1 MTDQLMRK
9 APAYQPPPPPLR
21 SQQVIDPD
29 DEVKVFSELFKETAD
44 DMTCNDSFKIYQLEG
59 TPYISHS
66 TSFSDLRDL
75 RHLPHPPPQ
84 DSSPQE
90 ETVKIYQT
98 EDTPYCGSYAS
109 SISDLTGISGH
120 HSLSENNNSAL
131 TSPRPEP
138 HLPQAKLFAP
148 TLCPSNKLTTV
159 HEDILPTPLICS
171 RSSPLGS
178 ISDDECD
185 QVVDENGSVCSEFS
199 RRAEES
205 EVVSPSDLP
214 ESPGELEPPA
224 KRLQSKAAP
233 PPVPPKPMCL
243 LLKLQSR
250 RSDAFVP
257 PPTKFQDAPPLPH
270 QPAPSPRGRNEAVI
284 HKATEGAPS
293 NDESDDGDDEDD
305 DLDDDNEFFTK
316 CLELGLRARSS
327 VAVPKSARSDSNKMQ
342 CSSSSQSS
350 SQNQKQNPPA
360 IAEVEVNGNNSSDSD
375 SESGEEDEDGD
386 YAFIRM
392 YMERGLRI
400 DAASSGITAA
410 AAAGVRS
417 PASPPPPPL
426 PAKRKTVKAA
436 PETRGQ
442 GIETKE
448 PVHQSVASRAD
459 SGSSSRS
466 GSRVAAGNVM
476 PLTAVRSPAP
486 AAPSS
491 AVSSPAFQSSDP
503 KPSTATSPASSS
515 CSLRKPYLET
525 DIDSIVNYE
534 MFLKSI
540 NSAGSGIHSS
550 C

>member
-1 MTDQLMRK
+1 MTEHLVRK
-9 APAYQPPPPPLR
+9 SPAYPPPLQ
-21 SQQVIDPD
+21 SQQVMDPD

-44 DMTCNDSFKIYQLEG
+44 DMTCNDSYKIYNLEG
-59 TPYISHS
+59 TPYNASHS
-66 TSFSDLRDL
+66 ASFSDLRDL
-75 RHLPHPPPQ
+75 PLPVLPQ
-84 DSSPQE
+84 DTSPQE
-90 ETVKIYQT
+90 ETVRIYRT
-98 EDTPYCGSYAS
+98 EDTPYNFSNAS

-131 TSPRPEP
+131 NSPRPEP
-138 HLPQAKLFAP
+138 MVRHFAP
-148 TLCPSNKLTTV
+148 SASNKLTTV
-159 HEDILPTPLICS
+159 HEDIVETPLIYS

-185 QVVDENGSVCSEFS
+185 QVGDENGSVCSEFS

-224 KRLQSKAAP
+224 KTFTKPHP
-233 PPVPPKPMCL
+233 PPVPPKPMGL

-257 PPTKFQDAPPLPH
+257 PPTKFQDMPSAASVPP
-270 QPAPSPRGRNEAVI
+270 PSTPQS
-284 HKATEGAPS
+284 HDSSKTQSSP
-293 NDESDDGDDEDD
+293 NDESEDGDDEDD
-305 DLDDDNEFFTK
+305 DLDEDNEFFNK

-327 VAVPKSARSDSNKMQ
+327 VAVPKSARPELKPQ
-342 CSSSSQSS
+342 CISSHIWHP
-350 SQNQKQNPPA
+350 NQKDNKQVAA
-360 IAEVEVNGNNSSDSD
+360 IAEVQVNGNNSSSD

-400 DAASSGITAA
+400 DTSSSEPR
-410 AAAGVRS
+410 VRNA
-417 PASPPPPPL
+417 ASPPPPPL
-426 PAKRKTVKAA
+426 PAKRKTVKGL
-436 PETRGQ
+436 PEMRGE
-442 GIETKE
+442 GIGTKQQAGL
-448 PVHQSVASRAD
+448 VHGSRGD

-466 GSRVAAGNVM
+466 GSRVGAGNVM
-476 PLTAVRSPAP
+476 PVTPLRSPA
-486 AAPSS
+486 
-491 AVSSPAFQSSDP
+491 AVPSSPASFQSSDP

-515 CSLRKPYLET
+515 SQRKPYLET

-540 NSAGSGIHSS
+540 NSTSGSGIHSS

>member
-1 MTDQLMRK
+1 MTDHLMRK
-9 APAYQPPPPPLR
+9 APAYQPPPPPLQ

-75 RHLPHPPPQ
+75 PHPVPPR

-131 TSPRPEP
+131 ASPRPEP
-138 HLPQAKLFAP
+138 NLPQAKLFSPAV
-148 TLCPSNKLTTV
+148 CASNKLTTV

-178 ISDDECD
+178 ISDEECD

-224 KRLQSKAAP
+224 KRLLSKATP

-250 RSDAFVP
+250 RSDSFVP

-270 QPAPSPRGRNEAVI
+270 QPAPSPRKGHDPVI
-284 HKATEGAPS
+284 HKAVENAPP

-327 VAVPKSARSDSNKMQ
+327 VAVPKSARPESNRMQ
-342 CSSSSQSS
+342 CSSSQSS
-350 SQNQKQNPPA
+350 TQNQKQNPAA

-400 DAASSGITAA
+400 DATSSGITA
-410 AAAGVRS
+410 GVRS
-417 PASPPPPPL
+417 AASPPPPPL
-426 PAKRKTVKAA
+426 PAKRKTVKPV

-442 GIETKE
+442 GIGTKE
-448 PVHQSVASRAD
+448 PVHQSVPSRAD

-466 GSRVAAGNVM
+466 GSRAAAVNVPSLT
-476 PLTAVRSPAP
+476 PLRSPAP
-486 AAPSS
+486 A
-491 AVSSPAFQSSDP
+491 SPAVPDFQSSDP
-503 KPSTATSPASSS
+503 KLSTATSPASSS

-540 NSAGSGIHSS
+540 NSAASGIHSS